1 MIIAKFIKFGSY
13 VVVMVLTIYSVLNL
27 MYRDETCTTLGCERI
42 YTLTSM
48 VNSALDVRPTSHRS
62 FLNDNE

>member
-1 MIIAKFIKFGSY
+1 MINAKFIKFGSY
-13 VVVMVLTIYSVLNL
+13 VFLLVLTIYSVLNL
-27 MYRDETCTTLGCERI
+27 MFRDETCTTLGFEGI